1 MTTVTA
7 EVICDSISEAGIRLT
22 TMQLTYPRVIH
33 AEFMTHRA
41 FSRNAASS
49 RAIPIEK
56 SIRLVEAD
64 PYIPIRWGLNG
75 KGMQDHGAMS
85 EIGQAKAEK
94 IYRRGLEAALAT
106 AKEFLVSKEVPHK
119 QIVNR
124 ILEPYSHI
132 TVVVTATEWNNFFAL
147 RDHAAA
153 DPLFQLLAA
162 KMKEA
167 YTASVPKD
175 RKTGDWHLPYL
186 LDRDVERATHH
197 VLGKILPKGDMYSEA
212 WLEEQV
218 KQLLFKMSAARCAR
232 VSYLNQDKETP
243 TVEEDLATF
252 AKLMAEMPLHA
263 SPTEHQAEPDIFD
276 DAYSEW
282 IAPHLH
288 GNFVGWCQYRK
299 TFVGENVATNRR

>member
-33 AEFMTHRA
+33 SEFMTHRA

-75 KGMQDHGAMS
+75 KGVQDHGEMS
-85 EIGQAKAEK
+85 EIGRAKAEK
-94 IYRRGLEAALAT
+94 TYRRGLDAALAI

-132 TVVVTATEWNNFFAL
+132 TVVVTATEWHNFFAL
-147 RDHAAA
+147 RDHPAA

-162 KMKEA
+162 KVKEA
-167 YTASVPKD
+167 YTASVPKK
-175 RKTGDWHLPYL
+175 RKTGEWHLPYL
-186 LDRDVERATHH
+186 LDRDVERAVRHILEV
-197 VLGKILPKGDMYSEA
+197 VLPRGDLYTEA
-212 WLEEQV
+212 WLEEQT

-243 TVEEDLATF
+243 TVAEDVATF
-252 AKLMAEMPLHA
+252 NKLMSEMPLHA

-276 DAYSEW
+276 EMYSEW
-282 IAPHLH
+282 LNPRAH
-288 GNFVGWCQYRK
+288 GNFIGWQQFRK
-299 TFVGENVATNRR
+299 TFIGENVPTHRS